1 MKTSLPSLIPTKIQP
16 TFQIFWLFKEQLNIP
31 STYEDLAWHVTK
43 RIPTGYNRV
52 YIVTD
57 TYRPVSF
64 KLQER
69 DGRGRSNHIIINSV
83 KSRTPCDFK
92 EFLPNG
98 ENKSRL
104 ITLTFE
110 YFVIKKAKVLNNL
123 RATKLVLLEE
133 RKNNCNNIRKNVYQ

>member
-1 MKTSLPSLIPTKIQP
+1 M
-16 TFQIFWLFKEQLNIP
+16 
-31 STYEDLAWHVTK
+31 AWHVTK
-43 RIPTGYNRV
+43 QIPTGYNRV

-92 EFLPNG
+92 EFLSNG

-133 RKNNCNNIRKNVYQ
+133 GKNNCNNIRKNVYQ